1 VDPFVMTRR
10 VEQNEEAHAGFT
22 AARDVMALHACA
34 FATDAA
40 DGTNGFRMYFL
51 TGSFVRGF

>member
-1 VDPFVMTRR
+1 MTRG